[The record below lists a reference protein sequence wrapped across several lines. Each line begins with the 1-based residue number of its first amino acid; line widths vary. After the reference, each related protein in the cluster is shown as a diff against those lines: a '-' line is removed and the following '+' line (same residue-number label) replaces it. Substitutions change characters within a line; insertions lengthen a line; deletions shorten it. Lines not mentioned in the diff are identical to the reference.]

1 MQDERRR
8 QPRVSYK
15 SEVRVEVN
23 GDKLSGQCKNL
34 SMSGMLL
41 VLDRALAVG
50 SQGRLEI
57 SQQMEEERL
66 EIDSGFEVM
75 RINDLMKKGGIC
87 EIGLH
92 FNDLDFDSSVKLY
105 NVIRYRSQSET

>member
-1 MQDERRR
+1 MQDEKRR
-8 QPRVSYK
+8 QARISYK
-15 SEVRVEVN
+15 AEIRVEVN
-23 GDKLSGQCKNL
+23 GDKLSGTCKNL

-41 VLDRALAVG
+41 VLDRTLAVG

-57 SQQMEEERL
+57 SQEIEGERL
-66 EIDSGFEVM
+66 EIGSGFEVM
-75 RINDLMKKGGIC
+75 RINDLMKNGGIC

-105 NVIRYRSQSET
+105 NLIRYRSQSET